1 MFNFLKPTYYFHTV
15 FDIPDTF
22 WSEQGIKGIL
32 FDIDNTLEPYATE
45 VPSQRTLKLFEK
57 LSELGIS
64 TAIISNNH
72 KERVEKF
79 ASPLNAEYY
88 YESLKPRTGN
98 IFSAIN
104 NMGLKKDNVVIIG
117 DQLFTDIWAGSRA
130 EIRSIFVDKLSDDE
144 STFIKAK
151 RALEVP
157 FVKRIKKN
165 GYGKY
170 EKSC

>member
-1 MFNFLKPTYYFHTV
+1 MFDFLKPTYYFHTV
-15 FDIPDTF
+15 FDIPDSF
-22 WSEQGIKGIL
+22 WKENNIKGIL

-45 VPSQRTLKLFEK
+45 IPGERTHALFEK
-57 LSELGIS
+57 LKEMGIL

-79 ASPLNAEYY
+79 ASPLGTEYY
-88 YESLKPRTGN
+88 FESLKPRTEN

-104 NMGLKKDNVVIIG
+104 NMELEKSEVVIIG
-117 DQLFTDIWAGSRA
+117 DQLFTDIWAGARA
-130 EIRSIFVDKLSDDE
+130 DIRSIFVDRLSDDE
-144 STFIKAK
+144 SAFIKMK

-165 GYGKY
+165 GYGKL
-170 EKSC
+170 

>member
-1 MFNFLKPTYYFHTV
+1 MFNFLKPTYYYHTV
-15 FDIPDTF
+15 FDIPDNF
-22 WSEQGIKGIL
+22 WPENGIKGIL

-45 VPSQRTLKLFEK
+45 TPSERTLLLFSKLK
-57 LSELGIS
+57 DMGIS

-79 ASPLNAEYY
+79 ASPLGAEYY
-88 YESLKPRTGN
+88 YESLKPKTGN
-98 IFSAIN
+98 IFSAIS
-104 NMGLKKDNVVIIG
+104 NMGLEKGEVVIIG

-144 STFIKAK
+144 STFIKTK
-151 RALEVP
+151 RVIEIP

-165 GYGKY
+165 GYGKL
-170 EKSC
+170 